1 MKNIIIILFFSN
13 ILYCQ
18 TISLDTN
25 FLLIGEQTKLTVSN
39 VIQDSMLW
47 PDIEKILSKE
57 IEIIKKGDIDTLQN
71 KISQEFIL
79 TVWDSGTYYI
89 PSINFSKNIQSEK
102 IILNVKTININKD
115 DQLKDIK
122 DPFGAPLSWQ
132 EIWPWILIIIILF
145 TTIFL
150 IRKYISNKKKLVTNN
165 LPEKITP
172 CHIIALNE
180 LNMLEKKQLWE
191 NGFVKDYYS
200 EISEILRRYLE
211 KRFQFIA
218 LEITTEEIIKEL
230 NNKIKNITLE
240 EVSILLKRADLAK
253 FAKSKPNKSDNIESL
268 SMAKKIIEKTKQ
280 DTKE

>member
-145 TTIFL
+145 TTILL
-150 IRKYISNKKKLVTNN
+150 IRKYISKKKKLITNN
-165 LPEKITP
+165 LPKKITP